1 MRRAAHLVA
10 VIAGAVAVVAA
21 SPAVPAGA
29 AADDGISI
37 RLLDAPVDRQDDPR
51 ARLYV
56 VDHVHPA
63 GVVDRRVEV
72 VNRGTEPVTVHLYAD
87 GAAVDGRGFTFT
99 GDDELSSWTSVD
111 PPTLTLAPGAAG
123 HAAVRVEVPANVPD
137 GVALAVVWAELPAT
151 TSGGVR
157 TVNRVGVRMY
167 LSVGAGSEPATDF
180 EITTITPRRDDD
192 GRPVIDAEVVNTGGR
207 ALDLAG
213 ELSLLDGPGGTSAGP
228 FVPGA
233 ASTVGVGHRGSV
245 TVALD
250 PALPE
255 GPWRVELSLR
265 SGTVVREAAAVITFP
280 TAAGAA
286 GDAVEALPP
295 DVARSP
301 FTFLAALLVIAV
313 VLAMLWFLRR
323 RRGDDGG
330 VAPVAVAYA
339 ASR

>member
-1 MRRAAHLVA
+1 MRRVAHLAAAAIAVVVA
-10 VIAGAVAVVAA
+10 VAFSAA
-21 SPAVPAGA
+21 SPAGA

-56 VDHVHPA
+56 VDHVRPA
-63 GVVDRRVEV
+63 GVIDRHVEV
-72 VNRGTEPVTVHLYAD
+72 VNRGTDTVTVRLYSG
-87 GAAVDGRGFTFT
+87 GAAVDDTGFTFT
-99 GDDELSSWTSVD
+99 GDEELASWTSVD

-123 HAAVRVEVPANVPD
+123 RAAVRVEVPADVTD
-137 GVALAVVWAELPAT
+137 GERYAVVWAELPAT
-151 TSGGVR
+151 TDAGVR

-180 EITTITPRRDDD
+180 EITTITPRRDAE
-192 GRPVIDAEVVNTGGR
+192 GRPIIDAEVVNTGGR
-207 ALDLAG
+207 ALDLSG
-213 ELSLLDGPGGTSAGP
+213 ELTLADGPGGTSAGP
-228 FVPGA
+228 FVPAA
-233 ASTVGVGHRGSV
+233 ASTVGVGRRGSV

-250 PALPE
+250 PALPN

-265 SGTVVREAAAVITFP
+265 SGTVVRDAEALITFP
-280 TAAGAA
+280 TATGTA

-313 VLAMLWFLRR
+313 ALALLSFLRR
-323 RRGDDGG
+323 RRRAAGA
-330 VAPVAVAYA
+330 VAPVVAYA